1 MKALGIALSITV
13 VFFVVE
19 LIGGVLTNS
28 LVLQTDALHM
38 LNDAF
43 ALAFALMAAW
53 IAQRPI
59 TYRRTYGYYRAEI
72 LAAFV
77 NGILLWGVV
86 LFIFYEAFQRF
97 AQPAEVKTTEMM
109 IIAAFGLAA
118 NGLAAI
124 TLASSTGESLNIKG
138 AFLHVIS
145 DILGSIGAI
154 SAAIVMFF
162 TEWYQ
167 VDPLVSVAIGILV
180 LYSST
185 KLIRES
191 LNILLEGAP
200 AHIDVEVLERRLAE
214 LEPIKSIHDLH
225 VWCITP
231 SKTCSMSCHM
241 VLRENADR
249 KRLMTDLIRMLKEE
263 FGIDHVTVQVEDEG
277 YPKASG
283 EH

>member
-1 MKALGIALSITV
+1 M
-13 VFFVVE
+13 
-19 LIGGVLTNS
+19 
-28 LVLQTDALHM
+28 
-38 LNDAF
+38 
-43 ALAFALMAAW
+43 
-53 IAQRPI
+53 
-59 TYRRTYGYYRAEI
+59 
-72 LAAFV
+72 
-77 NGILLWGVV
+77 

-97 AQPAEVKTTEMM
+97 AQPAEVRTIEML
-109 IIAAFGLAA
+109 IIATFGLVA

-124 TLASSTGESLNIKG
+124 TLSSSTGESLNIKG

-154 SAAIVMFF
+154 SAAVIMFF
-162 TEWYQ
+162 TGWYQ

-180 LYSST
+180 LYSSS

-191 LNILLEGAP
+191 LNVLLEGAP
-200 AHIDVEVLERRLAE
+200 AHIDVEALERRLSG

-241 VLRENADR
+241 VLRESADR
-249 KRLMTDLIRMLKEE
+249 KKIMTDLIKMLKEE
-263 FGIDHVTVQVEDEG
+263 FGIDHMTVQVEDEG